1 MEVVIHIQ
9 IITDFEVLTR
19 ALTELVTSF
28 GFTAHTQDSPEVE
41 VALAYLTRTAPP
53 YPAPAAVPTL
63 ALFSGGEDEVI
74 RLLQRGYR
82 GYLGPT
88 DPLSRLK
95 LALEALRRG
104 EIWASRELLTRTLG
118 TLAAPSLTERE
129 QEVLQLLAGGLSNRT
144 IAVRLGISE
153 RTVKAHVS
161 NLFDKHGVRNRTEL
175 ALLV

>member
-1 MEVVIHIQ
+1 MHVWIVSE
-9 IITDFEVLTR
+9 FEILNK
-19 ALTELVTSF
+19 ALTELVSGL
-28 GFTAHTQDSPEVE
+28 GFQPQKVYTKEVE
-41 VALAYLTRTAPP
+41 VALAYLARATPP
-53 YPAPAAVPTL
+53 YPAPPPVPTL
-63 ALFSGGEDEVI
+63 ALFSGGEDEAI

-82 GYLGPT
+82 GYLGPD

-118 TLAAPSLTERE
+118 TLAAPQLTERE
-129 QEVLQLLAGGLSNRT
+129 QEVLGLLGGGLSNRA
-144 IAVRLGISE
+144 IGERLGISE

-175 ALLV
+175 VSQVQR

>member
-1 MEVVIHIQ
+1 MHVWVI
-9 IITDFEVLTR
+9 TEFEILNK
-19 ALTELVTSF
+19 ALTELVSSL
-28 GFTAHTQDSPEVE
+28 GFKPQMVYTDEVE
-41 VALAYLTRTAPP
+41 VALAYLVRTAPP
-53 YPAPAAVPTL
+53 YPAPPPVPTL
-63 ALFSGGEDEVI
+63 ALFSGGEDEAI

-82 GYLGPT
+82 GYLGPD

-118 TLAAPSLTERE
+118 TLAAPQLTERE
-129 QEVLQLLAGGLSNRT
+129 QEVLKLLAGGLSNRA
-144 IAVRLGISE
+144 IAERLGISE

-175 ALLV
+175 VSQLQR

>member
-1 MEVVIHIQ
+1 M
-9 IITDFEVLTR
+9 
-19 ALTELVTSF
+19 
-28 GFTAHTQDSPEVE
+28 
-41 VALAYLTRTAPP
+41 
-53 YPAPAAVPTL
+53 PTL
-63 ALFSGGEDEVI
+63 ALFSGSDDEVV

-82 GYLGPT
+82 GCLGPN

-118 TLAAPSLTERE
+118 ALAAPQLTERE
-129 QEVLQLLAGGLSNRT
+129 QEVLELLSGGLSNRA
-144 IAVRLGISE
+144 IGERLGISE

-175 ALLV
+175 VSQVQR

>member
-1 MEVVIHIQ
+1 MHVWVI
-9 IITDFEVLTR
+9 TEFEILNK
-19 ALTELVTSF
+19 ALTELVSSL
-28 GFTAHTQDSPEVE
+28 GFKPQMVYTDEVE

-53 YPAPAAVPTL
+53 YPAPPPVPTL
-63 ALFSGGEDEVI
+63 ALFSGGEDEAI

-82 GYLGPT
+82 GYLGPD

-118 TLAAPSLTERE
+118 TLAAPQLTERE
-129 QEVLQLLAGGLSNRT
+129 QEVLKLLAGGLSNRA
-144 IAVRLGISE
+144 IAERLGISE

-175 ALLV
+175 VSQLQR

>member
-1 MEVVIHIQ
+1 MHILVY
-9 IITDFEVLTR
+9 TDFQILDK
-19 ALTELVTSF
+19 ALVELVASM
-28 GFTAHTQDSPEVE
+28 GFHGHTEYTPEVE
-41 VALAYLTRTAPP
+41 VALAYLTRTTPP
-53 YPAPAAVPTL
+53 YPAPPPVPTL

-82 GYLGPT
+82 GHMGPD
-88 DPLSRLK
+88 DPLGRLK

-118 TLAAPSLTERE
+118 SIAAPQLTERE
-129 QEVLQLLAGGLSNRT
+129 HEVLELLAGGLSNRS
-144 IAVRLGISE
+144 IAERLGISE

-175 ALLV
+175 VSQVQR

>member
-1 MEVVIHIQ
+1 MHVSV
-9 IITDFEVLTR
+9 ITDFQVLNK
-19 ALTELVTSF
+19 ALTELVTSL
-28 GFTAHTQDSPEVE
+28 GFTAHTEEGPEVE
-41 VALAYLTRTAPP
+41 VALTYLTRTAPP

-63 ALFSGGEDEVI
+63 ALFSGSEDEVI

-88 DPLSRLK
+88 DPLGRLK

-129 QEVLQLLAGGLSNRT
+129 REVLQLLAGGLSNRT
-144 IAVRLGISE
+144 IAERLGISE

-175 ALLV
+175 VSQVQR

>member
-1 MEVVIHIQ
+1 MHILVY
-9 IITDFEVLTR
+9 TDFEILNR
-19 ALTELVTSF
+19 SLVSLLSSL
-28 GFTAHTQDSPEVE
+28 GFTAHSSHTDKVE
-41 VALAYLTRTAPP
+41 VGLAYLTRTSPP
-53 YPAPAAVPTL
+53 YPAPPPVPTL
-63 ALFSGGEDEVI
+63 ALFSGNEDEVI

-88 DPLSRLK
+88 EPVERLK

-118 TLAAPSLTERE
+118 SLAAPQLTDRE
-129 QEVLQLLAGGLSNRT
+129 QEVLELLASGLSNRS
-144 IAVRLGISE
+144 IAERLGISE

-175 ALLV
+175 VSQVQR

>member
-1 MEVVIHIQ
+1 MHVWV
-9 IITDFEVLTR
+9 ITDFQVLNK
-19 ALTELVTSF
+19 ALTELVSSL
-28 GFTAHTQDSPEVE
+28 GFHAHTTQTPEVE
-41 VALAYLTRTAPP
+41 VALVYLTRTLPP
-53 YPAPAAVPTL
+53 YPAPAPVPTL
-63 ALFSGGEDEVI
+63 ALFSGNEDEVI

-82 GYLGPT
+82 GYLGPD

-118 TLAAPSLTERE
+118 TLAAPQLTERE
-129 QEVLQLLAGGLSNRT
+129 REVLQLLAGGLSNRA
-144 IAVRLGISE
+144 IAGELGISE

-175 ALLV
+175 VSQVQP